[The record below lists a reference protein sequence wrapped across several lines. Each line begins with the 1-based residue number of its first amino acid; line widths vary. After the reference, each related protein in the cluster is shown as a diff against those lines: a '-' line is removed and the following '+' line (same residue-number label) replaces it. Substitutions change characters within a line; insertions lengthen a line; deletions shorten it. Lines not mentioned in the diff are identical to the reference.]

1 MTASLNDAVTKI
13 ADRTGAVATA
23 VKPIPPRSRP
33 LAVRRQPFGASE
45 APSRDGRSGRCSR
58 PGASPDNP
66 GDRAR
71 PPRTRRPAG
80 PRSPLC
86 HPTAPRHPHRR
97 SYPRRRASAPRR
109 HNRCPTGRRAHDHC
123 PGGSA
128 SSDRGSGRRIPGC
141 SGSSSL
147 SGRRQSRSLGMRAV
161 ITIRGVRNIAARVTH
176 TGRDDAGPLADQILH
191 APETSSCENS
201 ALMHVKPPL
210 LDRDIHRIPRTPS
223 RRAG

>member
-13 ADRTGAVATA
+13 ADRIGAVATA

-123 PGGSA
+123 PGGQ
-128 SSDRGSGRRIPGC
+128 RRRIVDLEEEFQDVPVARHC
-141 SGSSSL
+141 RVEDNL
-147 SGRRQSRSLGMRAV
+147 DPLGMRAV

>member
-58 PGASPDNP
+58 RVLLQIILVIGLGLPELADRLDLGHHFAIPQP
-66 GDRAR
+66 RGIHIGDRILGDALLLLVDIIDAR
-71 PPRTRRPAG
+71 PVG
-80 PRSPLC
+80 E
-86 HPTAPRHPHRR
+86 PTIIALAVQ
-97 SYPRRRASAPRR
+97 RRRIVDLEEEFQDVPVAR
-109 HNRCPTGRRAHDHC
+109 HCRVEDNLDP
-123 PGGSA
+123 
-128 SSDRGSGRRIPGC
+128 
-141 SGSSSL
+141 
-147 SGRRQSRSLGMRAV
+147 LGMRAV